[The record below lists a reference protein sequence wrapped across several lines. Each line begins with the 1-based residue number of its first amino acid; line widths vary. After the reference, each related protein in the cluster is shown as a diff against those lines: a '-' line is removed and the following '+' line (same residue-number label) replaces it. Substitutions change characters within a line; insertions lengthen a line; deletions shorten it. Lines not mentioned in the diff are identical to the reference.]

1 MTEAATTSRQK
12 STVPTALTT
21 VPNIPPGITTP
32 VPRRVTTWCRSR
44 ATTRRL
50 PITVHHLRQAGAAA
64 GEGQAQAGVAVG
76 TVRAQAGA
84 AAGTVRDSVGVVGHV
99 RVAQAVV
106 IIARHRPAT
115 AVAMVVTIGVVAATI
130 EVVMDRVG
138 VSS

>member
-1 MTEAATTSRQK
+1 MTEAATTSKQK

-32 VPRRVTTWCRSR
+32 VPRRATTWCRSR

-64 GEGQAQAGVAVG
+64 GEGQAQAGAAVG
-76 TVRAQAGA
+76 TVR
-84 AAGTVRDSVGVVGHV
+84 DPVGVVGHV